1 MANPAFCTQ
10 INTAGEGETQLQE
23 TLDRGT
29 SLAQLAEHVTLG
41 LGILSMNPTLGVLF
55 T

>member
-1 MANPAFCTQ
+1 MANPAFCTW
-10 INTAGEGETQLQE
+10 INTAGEGETQVQE

-29 SLAQLAEHVTLG
+29 SLAQLVEHVTPG
-41 LGILSMNPTLGVLF
+41 FGIVSPNPTLGVEF